1 MDKIIRHSHI
11 EGNAVP
17 DSFACSVPEPCREV
31 PRVFLTENPALS
43 QVVFSNQILFHSSL
57 PIFRESLEAVWER
70 FDIFEWGNIPKI
82 KFRMPEQGTNT
93 ILPDGVTDTRTSINA
108 LVNNGLGN
116 EAVHTSHDTYAYMS
130 YTTQD
135 ITFQQRRESVK
146 ASSVESSRQIT
157 LALSSLFL
165 DSETKDL
172 EWDALDSLLHLYT
185 ADSLNMLIAA
195 GWNLTGIV
203 SAVEADLDIDMM
215 LAMKVDN
222 LL

>member
-1 MDKIIRHSHI
+1 
-11 EGNAVP
+11 
-17 DSFACSVPEPCREV
+17 
-31 PRVFLTENPALS
+31 
-43 QVVFSNQILFHSSL
+43 
-57 PIFRESLEAVWER
+57 
-70 FDIFEWGNIPKI
+70 
-82 KFRMPEQGTNT
+82 
-93 ILPDGVTDTRTSINA
+93 
-108 LVNNGLGN
+108 
-116 EAVHTSHDTYAYMS
+116 
-130 YTTQD
+130 
-135 ITFQQRRESVK
+135 
-146 ASSVESSRQIT
+146 
-157 LALSSLFL
+157 L